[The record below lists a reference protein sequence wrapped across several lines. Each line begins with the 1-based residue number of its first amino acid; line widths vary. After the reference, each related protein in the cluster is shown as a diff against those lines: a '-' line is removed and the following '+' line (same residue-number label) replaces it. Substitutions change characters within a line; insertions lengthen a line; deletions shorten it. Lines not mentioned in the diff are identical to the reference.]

1 MRKNVPACEA
11 TAITELVIVEA
22 MRLWLDDISVGE
34 RIESSGLEGNEFE
47 ITVSQVYKEQ
57 QSQPKR
63 ETGQSWA
70 PVLR

>member
-1 MRKNVPACEA
+1 
-11 TAITELVIVEA
+11 
-22 MRLWLDDISVGE
+22 MRLSLDDVSVGK
-34 RIESSGLEGNEFE
+34 RIESSVLEGHEFA

-63 ETGQSWA
+63 ETGQASA